1 MSCAVGSNAK
11 ERRKKMRMKKCAMW
25 VLVCALAL
33 AGGSSLEAMEEKN
46 TKIYTVFA
54 SGGVQ
59 HFESKLLIPMTNK
72 ELLRKL
78 QSECD
83 GVDFVLG
90 SSPHD
95 IENIKENFDGV
106 LTFGRLTRY
115 SIALTGLPT
124 IVVYNFP
131 EFLHIPYGFFLSKG
145 KILIACL
152 DRANTC
158 SPSISSSMFED
169 LLEKIKLIQVLK
181 KMKQSRILAVT
192 DGPLADFF
200 DRGDIRNVYDGDIR
214 QKKDRQ
220 QIFLNEIE
228 KSLGVK
234 VTKIGIKEVSSDEQI
249 QNIWHS
255 QNKKAEEIAKMW
267 IAEAK
272 EIKDTIESEVV
283 KSAKM
288 YLAMQILME
297 KYNATAIA
305 THIRSLIKNPRPEDK
320 VWPSLGDSEFQ
331 KSGIVACCQAHLNV
345 VLTHMLAQYAFGR
358 PSMMGDIIYEP
369 FNDVSIVMHCGA
381 PWNPHGGDDRV
392 PYIIRDHA
400 ERSVRGHSKPG
411 VGACS
416 EVLFPVNEPV
426 TIWRIDVL
434 RKKIL
439 LHTGT
444 TVSGYSLYKDFG
456 YLMCR
461 SKLVAKVNAKKIQ
474 RHVYE
479 DKFGVHRTVTFG
491 DYREKIKDLATLMG
505 YEVIEEDK

>member
-1 MSCAVGSNAK
+1 MGF
-11 ERRKKMRMKKCAMW
+11 KKPGTWVVVW
-25 VLVCALAL
+25 VLVL
-33 AGGSSLEAMEEKN
+33 AGGSLLQAKEGKN

-59 HFESKLLIPMTNK
+59 HFESELLKPLTNE

-78 QSECD
+78 RSEWD
-83 GVDFVLG
+83 GVDFIVG
-90 SSPHD
+90 SFPHK
-95 IENIKENFDGV
+95 IEHIKENFDGV
-106 LTFGRLTRY
+106 LTFGRLRRY

-158 SPSISSSMFED
+158 SASVSSSMFED
-169 LLEKIKLIQVLK
+169 LVEKIKLIQVLK
-181 KMKQSRILAVT
+181 RMKESRILAVT
-192 DGPLADFF
+192 DGPLTDFF
-200 DRGDIRNVYDGDIR
+200 ERGDIHNVYDGDIR

-220 QIFLNEIE
+220 EIFLNAVE

-234 VTKIGIKEVSSDEQI
+234 VTKIGIDEVSSNQQI
-249 QNIWHS
+249 QNIWFNKNH
-255 QNKKAEEIAKMW
+255 KKAEEIAKRW

-272 EIKDTIESEVV
+272 GIKDTIESEVI
-283 KSAKM
+283 KSAKV
-288 YLAMQILME
+288 YLALEILME

-305 THIRSLIKNPRPEDK
+305 FHLRSLIKNPRPEDK
-320 VWPSLGDSEFQ
+320 IWPSLGDSELQ
-331 KSGIVACCQAHLNV
+331 KRGIVACCQAHLNV
-345 VLTHMLAQYAFGR
+345 VLTHMLAQYAFSR

-381 PWNPHGGDDRV
+381 PWNPYGDDRRV

-416 EVLFPVNEPV
+416 EVLFPANEPV

-434 RKKIL
+434 SKKIL
-439 LHTGT
+439 VHTGT

-461 SKLVAKVNAKKIQ
+461 SKLVAKVDAKKIQ
-474 RHVYE
+474 THVYE

-491 DYREKIKDLATLMG
+491 DHRERLKDLATLMG
-505 YEVIEEDK
+505 YEVIEEDR

>member
-1 MSCAVGSNAK
+1 MGMKKSGVWIITCALVLVGGSLLQAK
-11 ERRKKMRMKKCAMW
+11 E
-25 VLVCALAL
+25 
-33 AGGSSLEAMEEKN
+33 GKN

-59 HFESKLLIPMTNK
+59 HFES
-72 ELLRKL
+72 ELLKPLTNEDLLHKL
-78 QSECD
+78 RSECD
-83 GVDFVLG
+83 GVDFVVG
-90 SSPHD
+90 SFPHE
-95 IENIKENFDGV
+95 IEHIKENFDGV
-106 LTFGRLTRY
+106 LTFGHLRRY

-158 SPSISSSMFED
+158 SASVSSSMFED
-169 LLEKIKLIQVLK
+169 LVEKIKLIQVLK
-181 KMKQSRILAVT
+181 RMKESKILAVT
-192 DGPLADFF
+192 DGPLTDFF
-200 DRGDIRNVYDGDIR
+200 QRGDITNVYDGDIR
-214 QKKDRQ
+214 QKKNREE
-220 QIFLNEIE
+220 IFLNAVE
-228 KSLGVK
+228 KSLGVE
-234 VTKIGIKEVSSDEQI
+234 VTKIGIEEVSSNAQI
-249 QNIWHS
+249 QKIWFDGNH
-255 QNKKAEEIAKMW
+255 KKAKEIAKTW

-272 EIKDTIESEVV
+272 GMKDTIESEVV
-283 KSAKM
+283 RAAKV
-288 YLAMQILME
+288 YLAMEILME
-297 KYNATAIA
+297 KYSATAIA
-305 THIRSLIKNPRPEDK
+305 FHLRSLIKNPRPEDK
-320 VWPSLGDSEFQ
+320 IWPSLGDSELQ
-331 KSGIVACCQAHLNV
+331 KRDIVACCQAHLNI

-358 PSMMGDIIYEP
+358 PSMMGDITYEP

-381 PWNPHGGDDRV
+381 PWNPYGEDGRV
-392 PYIIRDHA
+392 PYVIRDHA

-434 RKKIL
+434 SKTIL

-461 SKLVAKVNAKKIQ
+461 SKLVAKVDTKKIQ
-474 RHVYE
+474 RYVYQ

-491 DYREKIKDLATLMG
+491 DHRDKIKDLATLMG
-505 YEVIEEDK
+505 YTVIEEDR